1 MFRNCCN
8 NSARQ
13 NMMGYGS
20 GQMMMQ
26 GGINAMPI
34 MEGQVIEPTITK
46 CVEQEF
52 YHEVPHVCPIHTHT
66 INRHIYKHTYTP
78 QYTCSEEC
86 QVSNIDCGKCSGFV
100 G

>member
-1 MFRNCCN
+1 MFSNRGCCN
-8 NSARQ
+8 MRQ
-13 NMMGYGS
+13 NMYGGMPMGQGMMS
-20 GQMMMQ
+20 G
-26 GGINAMPI
+26 AM

-46 CVEQEF
+46 CVQQNF

-66 INRHIYKHTYTP
+66 INKHIYKHTYTP

-86 QVSNIDCGKCSGFV
+86 QVENIDCGKCSGFV